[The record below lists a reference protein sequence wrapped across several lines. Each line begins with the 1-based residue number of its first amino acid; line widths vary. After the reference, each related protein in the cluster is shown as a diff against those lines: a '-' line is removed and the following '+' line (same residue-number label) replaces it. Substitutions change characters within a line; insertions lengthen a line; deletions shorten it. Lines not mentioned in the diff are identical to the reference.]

1 MCARTIR
8 QFQVASPSGKRSVGG
23 NGQSLLHTCPAAVQ
37 FVSAGL
43 AVLQSQ
49 QLPLTTSSVMNLP
62 ATVFSGPNAKEQ
74 RREAEA
80 EAEEAAQ
87 LRVGVERV
95 VLAWAAAARRCG
107 PEQLGGGVEQRL
119 RMLEQQQQQQ

>member
-1 MCARTIR
+1 
-8 QFQVASPSGKRSVGG
+8 
-23 NGQSLLHTCPAAVQ
+23 VQ

-49 QLPLTTSSVMNLP
+49 QLSSSVMSSRAVLP
-62 ATVFSGPNAKEQ
+62 SSVFSGPNAEEQ

-87 LRVGVERV
+87 LRVGVERA

-119 RMLEQQQQQQ
+119 RMLEQQQQQR